1 MGAYLLEG
9 GFHPPA
15 RDEPAEDHCGRR
27 IQVCAEECCRRVLA
41 GWIAHQHPADR
52 HRRGAGMVPDR
63 GAGGGEQFTLLG
75 VVPLRDD
82 HGRPNG
88 LPAGQHGTQCRQAT
102 PLQRGTSALTLP
114 APRRRLE
121 QGGIQPEPGDHT
133 DVAAHRGQQFE
144 RCEAAV
150 GDKDEQTV
158 GQPAFGLQDRLP
170 RPVGQRLASDASFP
184 STLRCEF
191 ALLCRLRCFSL
202 HRADGARTVRNGSAQ
217 CRPDQLIGT
226 TTISES
232 QRSPLV
238 LTKCPFED
246 RTGSR

>member
-1 MGAYLLEG
+1 
-9 GFHPPA
+9 
-15 RDEPAEDHCGRR
+15 
-27 IQVCAEECCRRVLA
+27 
-41 GWIAHQHPADR
+41 
-52 HRRGAGMVPDR
+52 MVPDR

-170 RPVGQRLASDASFP
+170 RPVGQRLVPLAV
-184 STLRCEF
+184 
-191 ALLCRLRCFSL
+191 LLAPPRRW
-202 HRADGARTVRNGSAQ
+202 GETVRNGSAQ